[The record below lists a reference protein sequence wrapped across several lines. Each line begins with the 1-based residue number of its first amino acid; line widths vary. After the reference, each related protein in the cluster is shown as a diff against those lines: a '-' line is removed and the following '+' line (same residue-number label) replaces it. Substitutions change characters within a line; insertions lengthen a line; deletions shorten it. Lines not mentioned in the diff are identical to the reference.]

1 MTNIQKNLG
10 KDSGWITDSV
20 KEHIINISKC
30 SPLAGSNYSKL
41 SKELNHSKKVH
52 PADHH
57 PAGIRKIKKLFKN
70 VSDFWRHKILS
81 QNEDI
86 HKIEEKKF
94 YWHCVF
100 RYDDKEKYLLDM
112 SKNIFKKQVDLLF
125 FLKKRQNIH
134 CLCQRFL

>member
-57 PAGIRKIKKLFKN
+57 PAGTRKIKKLFKN

-86 HKIEEKKF
+86 HKIEKKKF

-125 FLKKRQNIH
+125 F
-134 CLCQRFL
+134 

>member
-10 KDSGWITDSV
+10 KDSGWIIDSV

-70 VSDFWRHKILS
+70 VSDF
-81 QNEDI
+81 
-86 HKIEEKKF
+86 
-94 YWHCVF
+94 
-100 RYDDKEKYLLDM
+100 
-112 SKNIFKKQVDLLF
+112 
-125 FLKKRQNIH
+125 
-134 CLCQRFL
+134 